1 MKLQRLIYRNCLELR
16 GVDILQSDSNLDW
29 ELNEKS
35 FSESGLILFI
45 SRHQLFIYGFFVM
58 PILLTLSQ
66 LIFGKPCIWCDKG
79 QLMNMGILV
88 WGNIIL
94 FFISL
99 YRPQFAIGLLLGS
112 ILSWYYFIGYVW

>member
-1 MKLQRLIYRNCLELR
+1 MKLQRLIYKNCLELR

-45 SRHQLFIYGFFVM
+45 SRHQLFIYGFFVL

-66 LIFGKPCIWCDKG
+66 LILENHVFG
-79 QLMNMGILV
+79 
-88 WGNIIL
+88 
-94 FFISL
+94 
-99 YRPQFAIGLLLGS
+99 AIR
-112 ILSWYYFIGYVW
+112 VN

>member
-1 MKLQRLIYRNCLELR
+1 M
-16 GVDILQSDSNLDW
+16 QSDSNLDW

-45 SRHQLFIYGFFVM
+45 SRHQLFIYGFFVL

-66 LIFGKPCIWCDKG
+66 LIFGEPCIWCDKG

>member
-1 MKLQRLIYRNCLELR
+1 MKLQRLIYKNCLELR

-35 FSESGLILFI
+35 FSESRLILFI
-45 SRHQLFIYGFFVM
+45 SRHQLFIYGFFVL

>member
-29 ELNEKS
+29 ELNQKS

-45 SRHQLFIYGFFVM
+45 SRHQLFIYGFFVL

-88 WGNIIL
+88 WSNIIL

>member
-1 MKLQRLIYRNCLELR
+1 MKLQRLIYKNCLELR

-29 ELNEKS
+29 ELNTTS
-35 FSESGLILFI
+35 FSESRLILFI
-45 SRHQLFIYGFFVM
+45 SRHQLFIYGFFVL

>member
-29 ELNEKS
+29 ELNTTS
-35 FSESGLILFI
+35 FSESRLILFI
-45 SRHQLFIYGFFVM
+45 SRHQLFIYGFFVL

-66 LIFGKPCIWCDKG
+66 LIFGEPCIWCDKG

>member
-29 ELNEKS
+29 ELNQKS

-45 SRHQLFIYGFFVM
+45 SRHQLFIYGFFVL

-66 LIFGKPCIWCDKG
+66 LIFGEPCIWCDKG

-88 WGNIIL
+88 WSNIIL